1 MSLFSAMRSGVS
13 GMSAQSSRM
22 AAISDNISN
31 SSTIGYKRAAV
42 DFSTLMT
49 SSGSTSNYAAG
60 GVRSNVHYQ
69 VLKDGTIQGTQSAT
83 DMAIEGRGF
92 FVVGDNA
99 GNTGTSPSY
108 ALTRAGSFLP
118 DDQGFLR
125 NSAGQYLQA
134 WKLGPDGSL
143 PAVNRSSFDGLSA
156 VSIAGLA
163 YGGSKTTQMSFAG
176 NLPAQAASGTSFSTS
191 TSLYDGIGTPR
202 DVTVTW
208 TKVTDPGST
217 PTDQRWTVSVNAPPG
232 YTVTY
237 NPDPGTDPVYVD
249 FAATG
254 TGSAGLP
261 IGALPQIT
269 LTSPASPTADTISL
283 NLGNMTQLN
292 GDYVPQ
298 FMGDGARAGRVSTV
312 DVDKAGTLWAVYD
325 NGARQPLYQ
334 VPVADVVNP
343 GGLVP
348 QDGNT
353 YTLGI
358 DSGTMTLSN
367 GNSGT
372 AGSVAGYALEQSN
385 VDIAE
390 ELVSLI
396 ETQRAYSSNA
406 TLVRTA
412 DEMVDET
419 TRLKR

>member
-31 SSTIGYKRAAV
+31 SATVGYKRAAV
-42 DFSTLMT
+42 DFSTLVT
-49 SSGSTSNYAAG
+49 SSGSDTTYSAG

-83 DMAIEGRGF
+83 DLAIDGRGF
-92 FVVGDNA
+92 FVVTNRA
-99 GNTGTSPSY
+99 TAAQGTPSY

-125 NSAGQYLQA
+125 NSAYQYLQG
-134 WKLGPDGSL
+134 WKLGPDGTL
-143 PAVNRSSFDGLSA
+143 PAVNKSSFDNLTTI
-156 VSIAGLA
+156 SIAGLA
-163 YGGSKTTQMSFAG
+163 YGGSKTTQMSFSG
-176 NLPAQAASGTSFSTS
+176 NLPAQAANGASFDTTS
-191 TSLYDGIGTPR
+191 TFYDGIGNPM
-202 DVTVTW
+202 DVKLTW
-208 TKVTDPGST
+208 TKTANPNEWTLSATAPG
-217 PTDQRWTVSVNAPPG
+217 G
-232 YTVTY
+232 YTVAPASSTVTF
-237 NPDPGTDPVYVD
+237 D
-249 FAATG
+249 ATG
-254 TGSAGLP
+254 PNAGLP
-261 IGALPQIT
+261 SGALPTIT
-269 LTSPASPTADTISL
+269 LTSPANPTSDTVTIGLS
-283 NLGNMTQLN
+283 NVTQLN

-298 FMGDGARAGRVSTV
+298 FVGDGAKAGRVSTV
-312 DVDKAGTLWAVYD
+312 DIDKAGTLWAIYD

-334 VPVADVVNP
+334 IPIADVVNP
-343 GGLVP
+343 DGLTV

-353 YTLGI
+353 YTLGA
-358 DSGTMTLSN
+358 DSGALTLGA

-372 AGSVAGYALEQSN
+372 AGSVAGYSLEQSN

-406 TLVRTA
+406 TIVRTA

>member
-31 SSTIGYKRAAV
+31 SATIGYKRAAV

-49 SSGSTSNYAAG
+49 SSGSTSSYSAG

-92 FVVGDNA
+92 FVVADNA
-99 GNTGTSPSY
+99 GTTGTSPGY

-176 NLPAQAASGTSFSTS
+176 NLPAQATDGTSFDTS
-191 TSLYDGIGTPR
+191 TSLYDGLGNPL
-202 DVTVTW
+202 DVTMTW
-208 TKVTDPGST
+208 TKTANPNEWTLSVT
-217 PTDQRWTVSVNAPPG
+217 PPAG
-232 YTVTY
+232 YTATLSTSTVTF
-237 NPDPGTDPVYVD
+237 NT
-249 FAATG
+249 TG
-254 TGSAGLP
+254 ANAGLP
-261 IGALPQIT
+261 AGALPQIT
-269 LTSPASPTADTISL
+269 LTSPANPTPDTVNVTVG
-283 NLGNMTQLN
+283 NLTQLN

-312 DVDKAGTLWAVYD
+312 DIDKAGTLWAVYD

>member
-31 SSTIGYKRAAV
+31 SATVGYKRASV

-49 SSGSTSNYAAG
+49 SSGSNTTYSAG

-83 DMAIEGRGF
+83 DLAIEGRGF
-92 FVVGDNA
+92 FVVANSATTAQGAPN
-99 GNTGTSPSY
+99 Y

-134 WKLGPDGSL
+134 WKLGPDGTL
-143 PAVNRSSFDGLSA
+143 PAVNKSSFDNLTA
-156 VSIAGLA
+156 VSVAGLA
-163 YGGSKTTQMSFAG
+163 YGGSKTTQMSFSG
-176 NLPAQAASGTSFSTS
+176 NLPAQAANGTSFDTTS
-191 TSLYDGIGTPR
+191 TFYDGIGNPM
-202 DVTVTW
+202 DVTLTW
-208 TKVTDPGST
+208 TKTANPNE
-217 PTDQRWTVSVNAPPG
+217 WTLGATGPAG
-232 YTVTY
+232 YTVALSSNTVTF
-237 NPDPGTDPVYVD
+237 D
-249 FAATG
+249 ATG
-254 TGSAGLP
+254 PNAGLP
-261 IGALPQIT
+261 SGALPTIT
-269 LTSPASPTADTISL
+269 LTSPATPPSDTI
-283 NLGNMTQLN
+283 NIGLGNVTQLN

-298 FMGDGARAGRVSTV
+298 FMGDGAKAGQVSTV
-312 DVDKAGTLWAVYD
+312 DIDKAGTLWAIYD

-334 VPVADVVNP
+334 IPIADVVNP
-343 GGLVP
+343 DGLTV

-353 YTLGI
+353 YTLGSN
-358 DSGTMTLSN
+358 SGALTLSA
-367 GNSGT
+367 GNSGN

-396 ETQRAYSSNA
+396 ETQRAYSSSA
-406 TLVRTA
+406 TIVRTA

>member
-31 SSTIGYKRAAV
+31 SATIGYKRAAV

-49 SSGSTSNYAAG
+49 SSGSTSNYSAG

-92 FVVGDNA
+92 FVVADNA
-99 GNTGTSPSY
+99 GTTGTSPGY

-176 NLPAQAASGTSFSTS
+176 NLPAQATDGTSFDTS
-191 TSLYDGIGTPR
+191 TSLYDGLGNPL
-202 DVTVTW
+202 DVTMTW
-208 TKVTDPGST
+208 TKTANPNEWTLSVT
-217 PTDQRWTVSVNAPPG
+217 PPAG
-232 YTVTY
+232 YTATLSTSTVTF
-237 NPDPGTDPVYVD
+237 NT
-249 FAATG
+249 TG
-254 TGSAGLP
+254 ANAGLP
-261 IGALPQIT
+261 AGALPQIT
-269 LTSPASPTADTISL
+269 LTSPANPTPDTVNVTVG
-283 NLGNMTQLN
+283 NLTQLN

-312 DVDKAGTLWAVYD
+312 DIDKAGTLWAVYD

>member
-1 MSLFSAMRSGVS
+1 
-13 GMSAQSSRM
+13 
-22 AAISDNISN
+22 
-31 SSTIGYKRAAV
+31 
-42 DFSTLMT
+42 MT
-49 SSGSTSNYAAG
+49 SSGSTSNYSAG

-92 FVVGDNA
+92 FVVADNA
-99 GNTGTSPSY
+99 GTTGTSPGY

-176 NLPAQAASGTSFSTS
+176 NLPAQATDGTSFDTS
-191 TSLYDGIGTPR
+191 TSLYDGLGNPL
-202 DVTVTW
+202 DVTMTW
-208 TKVTDPGST
+208 TKTANPNEWTLSVT
-217 PTDQRWTVSVNAPPG
+217 PPAG
-232 YTVTY
+232 YTATLSTNTVTF
-237 NPDPGTDPVYVD
+237 NT
-249 FAATG
+249 TG
-254 TGSAGLP
+254 ANAGLP
-261 IGALPQIT
+261 AGALPQIT
-269 LTSPASPTADTISL
+269 LTSPANPTPDTVNVTVG
-283 NLGNMTQLN
+283 NLTQLN

-312 DVDKAGTLWAVYD
+312 DIDKAGTLWAVYD

>member
-31 SSTIGYKRAAV
+31 SATIGYKRAAV

-49 SSGSTSNYAAG
+49 SSGSTTNYSAG

-92 FVVGDNA
+92 FVVADNA
-99 GNTGTSPSY
+99 GNTGTTSGY

-163 YGGSKTTQMSFAG
+163 YGGSKTTQMNFSG
-176 NLPAQAASGTSFSTS
+176 NLPAQATAGTSFDTS
-191 TSLYDGIGTPR
+191 TSLYDGVGNPL
-202 DVTVTW
+202 DVTMTW
-208 TKVTDPGST
+208 TKTANPNEWTLTVT
-217 PTDQRWTVSVNAPPG
+217 PPAG
-232 YTVTY
+232 YTAALSTSTVTF
-237 NPDPGTDPVYVD
+237 DT
-249 FAATG
+249 TG
-254 TGSAGLP
+254 ANAGLP
-261 IGALPQIT
+261 SGALPQVT
-269 LTSPASPTADTISL
+269 LTSPANPTPDTVAVSIG
-283 NLGNMTQLN
+283 NLTQLN

-298 FMGDGARAGRVSTV
+298 FMGDGARAGRVTTV
-312 DVDKAGTLWAVYD
+312 DIDKAGTLWAVYD

>member
-31 SSTIGYKRAAV
+31 SATIGYKRAAV

-49 SSGSTSNYAAG
+49 SSGSTTNYSAG

-92 FVVGDNA
+92 FVVADNA
-99 GNTGTSPSY
+99 GSGGTTPGY

-163 YGGSKTTQMSFAG
+163 YGGSKTSQMSFSG
-176 NLPAQAASGTSFSTS
+176 NLPAQATPGTSFDTS
-191 TSLYDGIGTPR
+191 TSLYDGLGNPL
-202 DVTVTW
+202 DVTMTW
-208 TKVTDPGST
+208 TKTANPNEWTLSVT
-217 PTDQRWTVSVNAPPG
+217 PPNG
-232 YTVTY
+232 YTAALSTNTVTF
-237 NPDPGTDPVYVD
+237 DT
-249 FAATG
+249 TG
-254 TGSAGLP
+254 ANAGLP
-261 IGALPQIT
+261 SGALPQVT
-269 LTSPASPTADTISL
+269 LTSPANPTPDTVAVSIG
-283 NLGNMTQLN
+283 NLTQLN

-312 DVDKAGTLWAVYD
+312 DIDKAGTLWAVYD

-348 QDGNT
+348 QGGNT

-358 DSGTMTLSN
+358 DAGTMTLSN

>member
-31 SSTIGYKRAAV
+31 SATVGYKRAAV
-42 DFSTLMT
+42 DFSTLVT
-49 SSGSTSNYAAG
+49 SPGSDTYSAG
-60 GVRSNVHYQ
+60 GVRSNTHYQ

-92 FVVGDNA
+92 FVVANHA
-99 GNTGTSPSY
+99 TSAEGAPSY

-118 DDQGFLR
+118 DDQGYLR

-134 WKLGPDGSL
+134 WKLNPDGSL
-143 PAVNRSSFDGLSA
+143 PAVSKSSFDNLQA
-156 VSIAGLA
+156 VSVAGLA
-163 YGGSKTTQMSFAG
+163 YGGSKTTAMNFSG
-176 NLPAQAASGTSFSTS
+176 NLPAQATAGTSFDTS
-191 TSLYDGIGTPR
+191 TSLYDGIGNPR
-202 DVTVTW
+202 DVTLTW
-208 TKVTDPGST
+208 TKTANPNE
-217 PTDQRWTVSVNAPPG
+217 WTVSVAAPAG
-232 YTVTY
+232 YTVAPATSTVTF
-237 NPDPGTDPVYVD
+237 D
-249 FAATG
+249 ATG
-254 TGSAGLP
+254 PNAGLP
-261 IGALPQIT
+261 TGALPAIT
-269 LTSPASPTADTISL
+269 LTSPASPTADTITVGLS
-283 NLGNMTQLN
+283 NVTQLN

-298 FMGDGARAGRVSTV
+298 FVGDGAKAGRVSSV
-312 DVDKAGTLWAVYD
+312 EVDKGGKLWAIYD
-325 NGARQPLYQ
+325 NGARQALYQ

-343 GGLVP
+343 DGLMV

-353 YTLGI
+353 YTLGA
-358 DSGTMTLSN
+358 DSGALTLSA
-367 GNSGT
+367 GNSGK
-372 AGSVAGYALEQSN
+372 AGAVSGFSLEQSN

>member
-31 SSTIGYKRAAV
+31 SATIGYKRAAV

-49 SSGSTSNYAAG
+49 SSGSTSNYSAG

-92 FVVGDNA
+92 FVVADNA
-99 GNTGTSPSY
+99 GTTGTSPGY

-176 NLPAQAASGTSFSTS
+176 NLPAQATDGTSFDTS
-191 TSLYDGIGTPR
+191 TSLYDGLGNPL
-202 DVTVTW
+202 DVTMTW
-208 TKVTDPGST
+208 TKTANPNEWTLSVT
-217 PTDQRWTVSVNAPPG
+217 PPAG
-232 YTVTY
+232 YTANLSTNTVTF
-237 NPDPGTDPVYVD
+237 NT
-249 FAATG
+249 TG
-254 TGSAGLP
+254 ANAGLP
-261 IGALPQIT
+261 AGALPQIT
-269 LTSPASPTADTISL
+269 LTSPANPTPDTVNVTVG
-283 NLGNMTQLN
+283 NLTQLN

-312 DVDKAGTLWAVYD
+312 DIDKAGTLWAVYD

>member
-31 SSTIGYKRAAV
+31 SATIGYKRAAV

-49 SSGSTSNYAAG
+49 SSGSTTNYSAG

-92 FVVGDNA
+92 FVVADNA
-99 GNTGTSPSY
+99 GNTGTTSGY

-163 YGGSKTTQMSFAG
+163 YGGSKTTQMNFSG
-176 NLPAQAASGTSFSTS
+176 NLPAQATAGTSFDTS
-191 TSLYDGIGTPR
+191 TSLYDGIGNPL
-202 DVTVTW
+202 DVTMTW
-208 TKVTDPGST
+208 TKTANPNEWTLTVT
-217 PTDQRWTVSVNAPPG
+217 PPAG
-232 YTVTY
+232 YTAALSTSTVTF
-237 NPDPGTDPVYVD
+237 DT
-249 FAATG
+249 TG
-254 TGSAGLP
+254 ANAGLP
-261 IGALPQIT
+261 SGALPQVT
-269 LTSPASPTADTISL
+269 LTSPANPTPDTVAVSIG
-283 NLGNMTQLN
+283 NLTQLN

-298 FMGDGARAGRVSTV
+298 FMGDGARAGRVTTV
-312 DVDKAGTLWAVYD
+312 DIDKAGTLWAVYD

>member
-31 SSTIGYKRAAV
+31 SATIGYKRAAV

-49 SSGSTSNYAAG
+49 SSGATSNYAAG

-92 FVVGDNA
+92 FVVADNA
-99 GNTGTSPSY
+99 GNTGTSPGY

-176 NLPAQAASGTSFSTS
+176 NLPAQATNGTSFDTS
-191 TSLYDGIGTPR
+191 TSLYDGLGNPL
-202 DVTVTW
+202 DVTMTW
-208 TKVTDPGST
+208 TKTANPNEWTLSVT
-217 PTDQRWTVSVNAPPG
+217 PPAG
-232 YTVTY
+232 YTATLSTNTVTF
-237 NPDPGTDPVYVD
+237 DT
-249 FAATG
+249 TG
-254 TGSAGLP
+254 ANAGLP
-261 IGALPQIT
+261 AGALPQIT
-269 LTSPASPTADTISL
+269 LTSPANPTPDTVNVTVG
-283 NLGNMTQLN
+283 NLTQLN

>member
-31 SSTIGYKRAAV
+31 SATIGYKRAAV

-49 SSGSTSNYAAG
+49 SSGATSNYAAG

-92 FVVGDNA
+92 FVVADNA
-99 GNTGTSPSY
+99 GTTGTSPGY

-163 YGGSKTTQMSFAG
+163 YGGSKTSQMSFAG
-176 NLPAQAASGTSFSTS
+176 NLPAQATDGTSFDTS
-191 TSLYDGIGTPR
+191 TSLYDGLGNPL
-202 DVTVTW
+202 DVTMTW
-208 TKVTDPGST
+208 TKTANPNEWTLSVT
-217 PTDQRWTVSVNAPPG
+217 PPAG
-232 YTVTY
+232 YTATLSTNTVTF
-237 NPDPGTDPVYVD
+237 DT
-249 FAATG
+249 TG
-254 TGSAGLP
+254 ANAGLP
-261 IGALPQIT
+261 AGALPQIT
-269 LTSPASPTADTISL
+269 LTSPANPTPDTVNVSVG
-283 NLGNMTQLN
+283 NLTQLN

>member
-31 SSTIGYKRAAV
+31 SATIGYKRAAV

-92 FVVGDNA
+92 FVVADNA
-99 GNTGTSPSY
+99 GNTGTSPGY

-176 NLPAQAASGTSFSTS
+176 NLPAQATNGTSFDTS
-191 TSLYDGIGTPR
+191 TSLYDGLGNPL
-202 DVTVTW
+202 DVTMTW
-208 TKVTDPGST
+208 TKTANPNEWTLSVT
-217 PTDQRWTVSVNAPPG
+217 PPAG
-232 YTVTY
+232 YTATLSTNTVTF
-237 NPDPGTDPVYVD
+237 DT
-249 FAATG
+249 TG
-254 TGSAGLP
+254 ANAGLP
-261 IGALPQIT
+261 AGALPQIT
-269 LTSPASPTADTISL
+269 LTSPANPTPDTVNVTVG
-283 NLGNMTQLN
+283 NLTQLN

>member
-31 SSTIGYKRAAV
+31 SATIGYKRAAV

-49 SSGSTSNYAAG
+49 SSGSTSNYSAG

-92 FVVGDNA
+92 FVVADNA
-99 GNTGTSPSY
+99 GTTGTSPGY

-176 NLPAQAASGTSFSTS
+176 NLPAQATDGTSFDTS
-191 TSLYDGIGTPR
+191 TSLYDGLGNPL
-202 DVTVTW
+202 DVTMTW
-208 TKVTDPGST
+208 TKTANPNEWTLSVT
-217 PTDQRWTVSVNAPPG
+217 PPAG
-232 YTVTY
+232 YTATLSTNTVTF
-237 NPDPGTDPVYVD
+237 NT
-249 FAATG
+249 TG
-254 TGSAGLP
+254 ANAGLP
-261 IGALPQIT
+261 AGALPQIT
-269 LTSPASPTADTISL
+269 LTSPANPTPDTVNVTVG
-283 NLGNMTQLN
+283 NLTQLN

-312 DVDKAGTLWAVYD
+312 DIDKAGTLWAVYD

>member
-31 SSTIGYKRAAV
+31 SATIGYKRAAV

-49 SSGSTSNYAAG
+49 SSGSTSNYSAG

-92 FVVGDNA
+92 FVVADNA
-99 GNTGTSPSY
+99 GNTGTSPGY

-176 NLPAQAASGTSFSTS
+176 NLPAQATDGTSFDTS
-191 TSLYDGIGTPR
+191 TSLYDGLGNPL
-202 DVTVTW
+202 DVTMTW
-208 TKVTDPGST
+208 TKTANPNEWTLSVT
-217 PTDQRWTVSVNAPPG
+217 PPAG
-232 YTVTY
+232 YTATLSTNTVTF
-237 NPDPGTDPVYVD
+237 NT
-249 FAATG
+249 TG
-254 TGSAGLP
+254 ANAGLP
-261 IGALPQIT
+261 AGALPQIT
-269 LTSPASPTADTISL
+269 LTSPANPTPDTVNVTVG
-283 NLGNMTQLN
+283 NLTQLN

-312 DVDKAGTLWAVYD
+312 DIDKAGTLWAVYD

>member
-1 MSLFSAMRSGVS
+1 MTPATLTVTFDGQ
-13 GMSAQSSRM
+13 GLPT
-22 AAISDNISN
+22 AAI
-31 SSTIGYKRAAV
+31 
-42 DFSTLMT
+42 
-49 SSGSTSNYAAG
+49 
-60 GVRSNVHYQ
+60 
-69 VLKDGTIQGTQSAT
+69 
-83 DMAIEGRGF
+83 
-92 FVVGDNA
+92 
-99 GNTGTSPSY
+99 P
-108 ALTRAGSFLP
+108 
-118 DDQGFLR
+118 
-125 NSAGQYLQA
+125 
-134 WKLGPDGSL
+134 
-143 PAVNRSSFDGLSA
+143 
-156 VSIAGLA
+156 
-163 YGGSKTTQMSFAG
+163 
-176 NLPAQAASGTSFSTS
+176 
-191 TSLYDGIGTPR
+191 
-202 DVTVTW
+202 TVTM
-208 TKVTDPGST
+208 
-217 PTDQRWTVSVNAPPG
+217 
-232 YTVTY
+232 
-237 NPDPGTDPVYVD
+237 
-249 FAATG
+249 
-254 TGSAGLP
+254 
-261 IGALPQIT
+261 
-269 LTSPASPTADTISL
+269 TSPAGDTIAL
-283 NLGNMTQLN
+283 DFNNLTQLN

-312 DVDKAGTLWAVYD
+312 DIDKAGTLWAVYD

>member
-31 SSTIGYKRAAV
+31 SATIGYKRAAV

-49 SSGSTSNYAAG
+49 SSGATSNYAAG

-92 FVVGDNA
+92 FVVADNA
-99 GNTGTSPSY
+99 GNTGTSPGY

-163 YGGSKTTQMSFAG
+163 YGGSKTSQMSFAG
-176 NLPAQAASGTSFSTS
+176 NLPAQATNGTSFDTS
-191 TSLYDGIGTPR
+191 TSLYDGLGNPL
-202 DVTVTW
+202 DVTMTW
-208 TKVTDPGST
+208 TKTANPNEWTLSVT
-217 PTDQRWTVSVNAPPG
+217 PPAG
-232 YTVTY
+232 YTATLSTNTVTF
-237 NPDPGTDPVYVD
+237 DT
-249 FAATG
+249 TG
-254 TGSAGLP
+254 ANAGLP
-261 IGALPQIT
+261 AGALPQIT
-269 LTSPASPTADTISL
+269 LTSPANPTPDTVNVTVG
-283 NLGNMTQLN
+283 NLTQLN

>member
-31 SSTIGYKRAAV
+31 SATVGYKRAAV

-49 SSGSTSNYAAG
+49 SSGSTTNYAAG

-92 FVVGDNA
+92 FVVADNA
-99 GNTGTSPSY
+99 GNAGSTPGY

-163 YGGSKTTQMSFAG
+163 YGGSKTTQMNFSG
-176 NLPAQAASGTSFSTS
+176 NLPAQATAGTSFDTS
-191 TSLYDGIGTPR
+191 TSLYDGIGNPL
-202 DVTVTW
+202 DVTMTW
-208 TKVTDPGST
+208 TKTANPNEWTLTVT
-217 PTDQRWTVSVNAPPG
+217 PPAG
-232 YTVTY
+232 YTAALSTSTVTF
-237 NPDPGTDPVYVD
+237 DT
-249 FAATG
+249 TG
-254 TGSAGLP
+254 ANAGLP
-261 IGALPQIT
+261 SGALPQVT
-269 LTSPASPTADTISL
+269 LTSPANPTPDTV
-283 NLGNMTQLN
+283 NLSVSNLTQLN

-298 FMGDGARAGRVSTV
+298 FMGDGARAGRVTTV
-312 DVDKAGTLWAVYD
+312 DIDKAGTLWAVYD

-343 GGLVP
+343 DGLVP
-348 QDGNT
+348 QNGNT

-358 DSGTMTLSN
+358 GAGTMTLSN

-372 AGSVAGYALEQSN
+372 AGSVTGYALEQSN

>member
-31 SSTIGYKRAAV
+31 SATIGYKRAAV

-92 FVVGDNA
+92 FVVADNA
-99 GNTGTSPSY
+99 GTTGTSPGY

-163 YGGSKTTQMSFAG
+163 YGGSKTSQMSFAG
-176 NLPAQAASGTSFSTS
+176 NLPAQATDGTSFDTS
-191 TSLYDGIGTPR
+191 TSLYDGLGNPL
-202 DVTVTW
+202 DVTMTW
-208 TKVTDPGST
+208 TKTANPNEWTLSVT
-217 PTDQRWTVSVNAPPG
+217 PPAG
-232 YTVTY
+232 YTATLSTNTVTF
-237 NPDPGTDPVYVD
+237 NT
-249 FAATG
+249 TG
-254 TGSAGLP
+254 ANAGLP
-261 IGALPQIT
+261 AGALPQIT
-269 LTSPASPTADTISL
+269 LTSPANPTPDTVNVSVG
-283 NLGNMTQLN
+283 NLTQLN

-358 DSGTMTLSN
+358 DAGTMTLSN

>member
-31 SSTIGYKRAAV
+31 SATIGYKRAAV

-49 SSGSTSNYAAG
+49 SSGSTTNYSAG

-92 FVVGDNA
+92 FVVADNA
-99 GNTGTSPSY
+99 GNTGSSPGY

-143 PAVNRSSFDGLSA
+143 PAVNRSSFDGLNA

-163 YGGSKTTQMSFAG
+163 YGGSKTTQMSFSG
-176 NLPAQAASGTSFSTS
+176 NLPAQATNGTSFDTS
-191 TSLYDGIGTPR
+191 TSLYDGIGNPL
-202 DVTVTW
+202 DVTMTW
-208 TKVTDPGST
+208 TKTANPNEWTLSVTPPAGYSATLST
-217 PTDQRWTVSVNAPPG
+217 N
-232 YTVTY
+232 TVTF
-237 NPDPGTDPVYVD
+237 NT
-249 FAATG
+249 TG
-254 TGSAGLP
+254 ANAGLP
-261 IGALPQIT
+261 AGALPQIT
-269 LTSPASPTADTISL
+269 LTSPANPTPDTV
-283 NLGNMTQLN
+283 NVAVGNMTQLN

-298 FMGDGARAGRVSTV
+298 FMGDGARAGRVTTV
-312 DVDKAGTLWAVYD
+312 DIDKAGTLWAVYD

>member
-31 SSTIGYKRAAV
+31 SATIGYKRAAV

-49 SSGSTSNYAAG
+49 SSGSTSNYSAG

-92 FVVGDNA
+92 FVVADNA
-99 GNTGTSPSY
+99 GTTGTSPGY

-176 NLPAQAASGTSFSTS
+176 NLPAQATDGTSFDTS
-191 TSLYDGIGTPR
+191 TSLYDGLGNPL
-202 DVTVTW
+202 DVTITW
-208 TKVTDPGST
+208 TKTANPNEWTLSVT
-217 PTDQRWTVSVNAPPG
+217 PPAG
-232 YTVTY
+232 YTATLSTNTVTF
-237 NPDPGTDPVYVD
+237 NT
-249 FAATG
+249 TG
-254 TGSAGLP
+254 ANAGLP
-261 IGALPQIT
+261 AGALPQIT
-269 LTSPASPTADTISL
+269 LTSPANPTPDTVNVTVG
-283 NLGNMTQLN
+283 NLTQLN

-312 DVDKAGTLWAVYD
+312 DIDKAGTLWAVYD

>member
-31 SSTIGYKRAAV
+31 SATIGYKRAAV

-49 SSGSTSNYAAG
+49 SSGATSSYAAG

-92 FVVGDNA
+92 FVVADNA
-99 GNTGTSPSY
+99 GNSGTSPGY

-163 YGGSKTTQMSFAG
+163 YGGSKTSQMSFSG
-176 NLPAQAASGTSFSTS
+176 NLPAQATDGTSFDTS
-191 TSLYDGIGTPR
+191 TSLYDGLGNPL
-202 DVTVTW
+202 DVTMTW
-208 TKVTDPGST
+208 TKTANPNEWTLSVT
-217 PTDQRWTVSVNAPPG
+217 PPAG
-232 YTVTY
+232 YTATLSTSTVTF
-237 NPDPGTDPVYVD
+237 NT
-249 FAATG
+249 TG
-254 TGSAGLP
+254 ANAGLP
-261 IGALPQIT
+261 AGALPQIT
-269 LTSPASPTADTISL
+269 LTSPANPTPDTVNVTVG
-283 NLGNMTQLN
+283 NLTQLN

-312 DVDKAGTLWAVYD
+312 DIDKAGTLWAVYD

>member
-31 SSTIGYKRAAV
+31 SATIGYKRAAV

-49 SSGSTSNYAAG
+49 SSGSTSNYSAG

-92 FVVGDNA
+92 FVVADNA
-99 GNTGTSPSY
+99 GTTGTSPGY

-163 YGGSKTTQMSFAG
+163 YGGSKTSQMSFAG
-176 NLPAQAASGTSFSTS
+176 NLPAQATDGTSFDTS
-191 TSLYDGIGTPR
+191 TSLYDGLGNPL
-202 DVTVTW
+202 DVTMTW
-208 TKVTDPGST
+208 TKTANPNEWTLSVT
-217 PTDQRWTVSVNAPPG
+217 PPAG
-232 YTVTY
+232 YTATLSTSTVTF
-237 NPDPGTDPVYVD
+237 NT
-249 FAATG
+249 TG
-254 TGSAGLP
+254 ANAGLP
-261 IGALPQIT
+261 AGALPQIT
-269 LTSPASPTADTISL
+269 LTSPANPTPDTVNVTVG
-283 NLGNMTQLN
+283 NLTQLN

-312 DVDKAGTLWAVYD
+312 DIDKAGTLWAVYD

>member
-31 SSTIGYKRAAV
+31 SATIGYKRAAV

-49 SSGSTSNYAAG
+49 SSGSTSNYSAG
-60 GVRSNVHYQ
+60 GVRSNVHYE

-83 DMAIEGRGF
+83 DLAIEGRGF
-92 FVVGDNA
+92 FVVADNA
-99 GNTGTSPSY
+99 GNTGSSSGY

-176 NLPAQAASGTSFSTS
+176 NLPAQSDGSSSFDTS
-191 TSLYDGIGTPR
+191 TSLYDGLGNPLEVKLSWQKTGNPTDPNEWR
-202 DVTVTW
+202 LTVT
-208 TKVTDPGST
+208 P
-217 PTDQRWTVSVNAPPG
+217 PPG
-232 YTVTY
+232 YTADLPT
-237 NPDPGTDPVYVD
+237 TTIS
-249 FAATG
+249 FAASG
-254 TGSAGLP
+254 DSSGLP
-261 IGALPQIT
+261 TGALPQIT
-269 LTSPASPTADTISL
+269 LTSPANPTPDTIKLSIG
-283 NLGNMTQLN
+283 NLTQLN

>member
-31 SSTIGYKRAAV
+31 SATVGYKRASV
-42 DFSTLMT
+42 DFSTLVT
-49 SSGSTSNYAAG
+49 SSGSDTTYSAG
-60 GVRSNVHYQ
+60 GVRSNVNYQ

-83 DMAIEGRGF
+83 DLAIEGRGF
-92 FVVGDNA
+92 FVVANRATAAQGA
-99 GNTGTSPSY
+99 PSY

-134 WKLGPDGSL
+134 WKLNPDGSL
-143 PAVNRSSFDGLSA
+143 PTVNKSSFDNLSA

-163 YGGSKTTQMSFAG
+163 YGGSKTTQMNFSG
-176 NLPAQAASGTSFSTS
+176 NLPAQATGSFDTTS
-191 TSLYDGIGTPR
+191 TFYDGIGNPM
-202 DVTVTW
+202 DVTLTW
-208 TKVTDPGST
+208 TKTANPNEWTLGVTGP
-217 PTDQRWTVSVNAPPG
+217 AG
-232 YTVTY
+232 YTVALSSSTVTF
-237 NPDPGTDPVYVD
+237 DP
-249 FAATG
+249 TG
-254 TGSAGLP
+254 PNAGLP
-261 IGALPQIT
+261 TGPLPTIT
-269 LTSPASPTADTISL
+269 LTSPASPISDTITIGMS
-283 NLGNMTQLN
+283 NVTQLN

-298 FMGDGARAGRVSTV
+298 FVGDGAKAGRVSTV
-312 DVDKAGTLWAVYD
+312 DIDKSGTLWAIYD
-325 NGARQPLYQ
+325 NGARQALYQ

-343 GGLVP
+343 DGLTV

-353 YTLGI
+353 YTLGA
-358 DSGTMTLSN
+358 DSGALTLGP
-367 GNSGT
+367 GNAGT
-372 AGSVAGYALEQSN
+372 VGSVTGYALEQSN

-406 TLVRTA
+406 TIVRTA

>member
-31 SSTIGYKRAAV
+31 SATIGYKRAAV

-49 SSGSTSNYAAG
+49 SSGSTSNYSAG

-92 FVVGDNA
+92 FVVADNA
-99 GNTGTSPSY
+99 GTTGTSPGY

-163 YGGSKTTQMSFAG
+163 YGGSKTSQMSFAG
-176 NLPAQAASGTSFSTS
+176 NLPAQATNGTSFDTS
-191 TSLYDGIGTPR
+191 TSLYDGLGNPL
-202 DVTVTW
+202 DVTMTW
-208 TKVTDPGST
+208 TKTANPNEWTLSVT
-217 PTDQRWTVSVNAPPG
+217 PPAG
-232 YTVTY
+232 YTATLSTNTVTF
-237 NPDPGTDPVYVD
+237 DT
-249 FAATG
+249 TG
-254 TGSAGLP
+254 ANAGLP
-261 IGALPQIT
+261 AGALPQIT
-269 LTSPASPTADTISL
+269 LTSPANPTPDTVNVTVG
-283 NLGNMTQLN
+283 NLTQLN

-312 DVDKAGTLWAVYD
+312 DIDKAGTLWAVYD